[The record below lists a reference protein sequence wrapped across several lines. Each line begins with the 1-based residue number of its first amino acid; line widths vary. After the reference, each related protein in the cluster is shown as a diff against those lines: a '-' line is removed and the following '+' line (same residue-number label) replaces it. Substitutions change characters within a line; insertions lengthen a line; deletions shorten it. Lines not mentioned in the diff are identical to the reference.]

1 MIREILAS
9 RGKIVSI
16 GLPALVSQGSNA
28 VWGIITLLVA
38 RVLPEE
44 QYAAFALGKTV
55 EILAVVVGGG
65 FVMQALLKFASEG
78 GERRRGDI
86 VNSAAALSMILILAG
101 AGILLAG
108 GGLFKAF
115 YDRIPLS
122 GLPEVLALLVV
133 TEGICAIP
141 RNNLIAVQNT
151 RAVMWG
157 DLSGFTVRVSIVAW
171 LVLTGRLSTPHSIF
185 LAQSASNAICLLV
198 LLGRGGRFF
207 ERGVRATRDG
217 IKAVWKFSV
226 YTLGTSLAAYIYSWT
241 DILMLGKMAPGD
253 VATYG
258 VARSLTMFVA
268 NLNQAAN
275 IVLLPLVS
283 RMQST
288 GRTPG
293 VAARTWQG
301 IAIVEAIQIPLIA
314 VFAIFPRQILDLLF
328 DGRYTEAWPVVT
340 ALAILNLF
348 KPVGSLFSSAACG
361 LGKPEYSLRSVIVT
375 AILNVGLNAILI
387 PVLGGLGAALAT
399 IVSATLGALTVFLA
413 VNSYL
418 RTHEPGRA

>member
-28 VWGIITLLVA
+28 VWGVITLLVA

-78 GERRRGDI
+78 EGRRRGDI
-86 VNSAAALSMILILAG
+86 VNSAAALSMVLILAG

-108 GGLFKAF
+108 GGLFRSF
-115 YDRIPLS
+115 YDQIPLS

-157 DLSGFTVRVSIVAW
+157 DLSGFAVRVSIVVY
-171 LVLTGRLSTPHSIF
+171 LVQTGRLSTPHSIF

-198 LLGRGGRFF
+198 LLRTGGRFF

-217 IKAVWKFSV
+217 IKAVWRFSV

-328 DGRYTEAWPVVT
+328 DGRYTEGWPVVT

-348 KPVGSLFSSAACG
+348 KPVGSLFSSVACG
-361 LGKPEYSLRSVIVT
+361 LGKPEYSLRSVILT

-399 IVSATLGALTVFLA
+399 IVSATLGALTVLLA

-418 RTHEPGRA
+418 RAHEPGRI